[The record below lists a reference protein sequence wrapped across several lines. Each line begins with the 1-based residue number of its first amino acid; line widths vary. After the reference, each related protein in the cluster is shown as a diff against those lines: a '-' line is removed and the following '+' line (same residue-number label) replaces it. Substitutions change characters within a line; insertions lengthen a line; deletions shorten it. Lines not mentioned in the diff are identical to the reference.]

1 MKLIKRTYR
10 ISVEQDKLIKKLS
23 NKLKISESE
32 IIRQAVKTITNN
44 I

>member
-23 NKLKISESE
+23 IKLKISESE
-32 IIRQAVKTITNN
+32 LIRQAVKTITNN

>member
-23 NKLKISESE
+23 TKLKISESE
-32 IIRQAVKTITNN
+32 LIRQAVKTITNN